1 MPGPRG
7 IEPGDAAPD
16 FQLPN
21 ANSSVGAEQMSLTDV
36 SRASGT
42 VVLFTC
48 NHCPYVVGSEERIEA
63 IANKA
68 RGLGMGFAGINSN
81 DPIVY
86 ESDNW
91 DSMVKRA
98 SKGMTYAYLHDA
110 SQEIAHSYGAERTP
124 EFYLLDG
131 GGTVVYRGRLD
142 DSPRNPMDAT
152 TAELAEAMDA
162 LAFGGAIANPR
173 TDSIGCSVKW
183 KQ

>member
-16 FQLPN
+16 FHLPN
-21 ANSSVGAEQMSLTDV
+21 ANSSVGAEQMNLTDV

-68 RGLGMGFAGINSN
+68 RGLDMGFVGINSN

-98 SKGMTYAYLHDA
+98 GKGMTYAYLHDA

-124 EFYLLDG
+124 EFYLLSLIHISEPHE
-131 GGTVVYRGRLD
+131 T
-142 DSPRNPMDAT
+142 
-152 TAELAEAMDA
+152 
-162 LAFGGAIANPR
+162 
-173 TDSIGCSVKW
+173 
-183 KQ
+183 

>member
-1 MPGPRG
+1 MPGPRV

-16 FQLPN
+16 FRLPN
-21 ANSSVGAEQMSLTDV
+21 ANSSAGAEQMSLTDV

-63 IANKA
+63 IANTA
-68 RGLGMGFAGINSN
+68 RGLDMGFVGINST
-81 DPIVY
+81 DPIAY

-98 SKGMTYAYLHDA
+98 GKGMTYAYLHDA

-162 LAFGGAIANPR
+162 LAFGGSIANPR